1 MRFWDMI
8 LYSEPGWSIFTIA
21 RSRHVQVRA
30 TVKGKT
36 HIKSTGSGDMETAKV
51 FARRFYRDLHPMD
64 QKPLVVTF
72 EEAALDGTRYDE
84 ARARRG
90 ERNRHFH
97 DGQNLPFVFA
107 FPLAGNPRN
116 IASDKNLILVKY
128 KVDCCFKAW
137 QCCRANISRKTMIFC
152 SACGKQLHETATACP
167 HCGAPNA
174 AGLSRQSKGTLAL
187 VCFFLGIL
195 GVHRFMVGKI
205 GTGILQLLTL
215 GGLGIWTTIDLIMII
230 LGKFKDKQGRV
241 INL

>member
-1 MRFWDMI
+1 
-8 LYSEPGWSIFTIA
+8 
-21 RSRHVQVRA
+21 
-30 TVKGKT
+30 
-36 HIKSTGSGDMETAKV
+36 
-51 FARRFYRDLHPMD
+51 
-64 QKPLVVTF
+64 
-72 EEAALDGTRYDE
+72 
-84 ARARRG
+84 
-90 ERNRHFH
+90 
-97 DGQNLPFVFA
+97 
-107 FPLAGNPRN
+107 
-116 IASDKNLILVKY
+116 
-128 KVDCCFKAW
+128 
-137 QCCRANISRKTMIFC
+137 MIFC

-187 VCFFLGIL
+187 VCLFLGIL